1 MFQGSHG
8 LNFFGIF
15 YSFFFWFLHDM
26 MNDLFLFLR
35 AKIVVICNQLLLA
48 EAHICIVEEK

>member
-1 MFQGSHG
+1 
-8 LNFFGIF
+8 
-15 YSFFFWFLHDM
+15 M